1 MFGRSTNIGARRRGT
16 SKSPAFVQRSET
28 KGHPNKKGQKNM
40 LKKRIIVCLDVKD
53 GRTTKGVKF
62 KNNVDIGD
70 PVEMAKKYY
79 EQGVDEL
86 VFYDIMA
93 SANGRGPILDLISR
107 VAEQV
112 FIPFCVGGGIGSL
125 EDIRSTIL
133 AGAEKVSLNSQA
145 VKNPDLITQGA
156 RIFGNQCIVLGMDA
170 AKDETC
176 PSGYR
181 VYINGGRVKTD
192 LDAREWAIKAVKLGA
207 GEMSGYRVYINGGRV
222 KTDLDARE
230 WAIKAVKLGAGEIV
244 LNSIDADGMKTG
256 YEINLTKMIAES
268 VGVPVIASGGGGTS
282 AHLADV
288 LTNGKADAALVASMV
303 HSMGYTVG
311 GIKTD
316 LSKLGVP
323 VRM

>member
-1 MFGRSTNIGARRRGT
+1 
-16 SKSPAFVQRSET
+16 
-28 KGHPNKKGQKNM
+28 M

-62 KNNVDIGD
+62 QNNIDIGD

-93 SANGRGPILDLISR
+93 SARGRGPILDLISL

-112 FIPFCVGGGIGSL
+112 FIPFCVGGGIGSI

-133 AGAEKVSLNSQA
+133 AGAEKISLNSQA
-145 VKNPDLITQGA
+145 VKNPDLIREGA

-170 AKDETC
+170 AKDSEM

-181 VYINGGRVKTD
+181 VFINGGRVKTD
-192 LDAREWAIKAVKLGA
+192 LDALEWAKKAV
-207 GEMSGYRVYINGGRV
+207 S
-222 KTDLDARE
+222 
-230 WAIKAVKLGAGEIV
+230 LGAGEIV
-244 LNSIDADGMKTG
+244 LNSIDTDGVRNG
-256 YEINLTKMIAES
+256 YELNITHMIAENVS
-268 VGVPVIASGGGGTS
+268 VPVIASGGGGTPQ
-282 AHLADV
+282 HLADV
-288 LTNGKADAALVASMV
+288 LTEGKADAALIASMV
-303 HSMGYTVG
+303 HSMGYTVD
-311 GIKTD
+311 GIKGD
-316 LSKLGVP
+316 LNSLGIP